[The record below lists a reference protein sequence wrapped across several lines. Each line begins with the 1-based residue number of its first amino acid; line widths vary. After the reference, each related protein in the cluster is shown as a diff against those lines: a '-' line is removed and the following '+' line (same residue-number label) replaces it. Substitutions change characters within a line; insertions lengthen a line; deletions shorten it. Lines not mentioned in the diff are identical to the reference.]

1 MIAHRDIDTPVGVM
15 RAFVT
20 ADGLARLTLPGEDRD
35 AAGRELAARRGD
47 ALGTDDARTD
57 PVARQLTEYFAG
69 TRREFTLPL
78 DLADVP
84 AFRRDVL
91 RAMAAIPHGATS
103 SYAELAAAA
112 GRPRAVRAAGSAC
125 ATNPVPVVVPCHR
138 VLRSDGSLG
147 AYGGGLAMKAELL
160 RREGVPLDAPLL
172 PAG

>member
-1 MIAHRDIDTPVGVM
+1 MIAQRDIDTPIGVM

-20 ADGLARLTLPGEDRD
+20 ADGLARLTLPGDDRD
-35 AAGRELAARRGD
+35 AAGRTLAARRGD
-47 ALGTDDARTD
+47 ELGTDDALTD

-69 TRREFTLPL
+69 ERRTFTLPL

-91 RAMAAIPHGATS
+91 RAMTAIPCGATS

-147 AYGGGLAMKAELL
+147 NYGGGIAMKAELL
-160 RREGVPLDAPLL
+160 RREGVQLRPP
-172 PAG
+172 PAAAG